1 MIIKSLLEIAFYSS
15 LLVAKKVGSTIEENL
30 PFTDKKKQKTTSL
43 PVKTIKTTLEKEEN
57 NQVIKK
63 EKGITPKS
71 ETKPKTEETKKI
83 NPKEEAKIMNYSL
96 KTKKELYEI
105 AQEIDLE
112 GRSTM
117 NKAELIKAL
126 KENHKK

>member
-30 PFTDKKKQKTTSL
+30 PFSEKKVK
-43 PVKTIKTTLEKEEN
+43 PVALRTVIATPKEEEKE
-57 NQVIKK
+57 VIKK
-63 EKGITPKS
+63 EKGA
-71 ETKPKTEETKKI
+71 KKVT
-83 NPKEEAKIMNYSL
+83 PKEEAKIMNYSL

-117 NKAELIKAL
+117 NKAELLKAL
-126 KENHKK
+126 QAHSKK